1 MIYYVYHDER
11 NKMKF
16 ISRGIEMEKKYV
28 VGVDL
33 GGTKIYTALVDLEGS
48 IIKEVTVKTEA
59 NKGETVVLE
68 KLLKTIDDVLEGTDI
83 NEVKA
88 IGIGSPGPL
97 DVEKGLIV
105 YTPNLPFKNFNIVQ
119 PIKDRYKLD
128 TYLDND
134 ANVATLSEFMFG
146 AGKGSKNMVFITVS
160 TGIGGGAIINGS
172 LFRGST
178 SNALEVGHTTVM
190 KGGPRCGC
198 GNTGCAEAVA
208 SGTAIMKR
216 AKEALESK
224 VETSLNSYD
233 QVTAKE
239 VFLEAEKGDKV
250 SKDILNDALS
260 YLGIT
265 VANLANTFDPDKIV
279 IGGGVSEAGR
289 IVFDKIEEEM
299 ERRCLK
305 TIYNHCNVEKAVLGN
320 QAGVLGAA
328 ALAILESK

>member
-1 MIYYVYHDER
+1 
-11 NKMKF
+11 MK
-16 ISRGIEMEKKYV
+16 KKYV

-33 GGTKIYTALVDLEGS
+33 GGTKIYTALVDLDGN
-48 IIKEVTVKTEA
+48 IVKEVTVKTEA
-59 NKGETVVLE
+59 QKGDAVVLD
-68 KLLKTIDDVLEGTDI
+68 KIIKTIDDVLIGTDI
-83 NEVKA
+83 DEIKA
-88 IGIGSPGPL
+88 IGVGSPGPL
-97 DVEKGLIV
+97 DVENGLIV
-105 YTPNLPFKNFNIVQ
+105 YTPNLPFKNFNIVK
-119 PIKDRYKLD
+119 PIKEKYKID

-134 ANVATLSEFMFG
+134 ANVATLSEYMFG
-146 AGKGSKNMVFITVS
+146 AGKGSKNMVYVTVS
-160 TGIGGGAIINGS
+160 TGIGGGAILNGS

-178 SNALEVGHTTVM
+178 SNALEIGHITVM

-198 GNTGCAEAVA
+198 GNTGCAEALA

-216 AKEALESK
+216 AKEAIESK
-224 VETSLNSYD
+224 VETSLKNYEE
-233 QVTAKE
+233 VTAKE

-265 VANLANTFDPDKIV
+265 ISNIANSFDPDKII

-289 IVFDKIEEEM
+289 IVFDKIDYEM

-305 TIYNHCNVEKAVLGN
+305 TIYNNCKIEKAVLGSK
-320 QAGVLGAA
+320 AGVLGAA

>member
-1 MIYYVYHDER
+1 MD
-11 NKMKF
+11 
-16 ISRGIEMEKKYV
+16 KKYV

-33 GGTKIYTALVDLEGS
+33 GGTKIYTALVDLDGNM
-48 IIKEVTVKTEA
+48 IKEITVKTEA
-59 NKGETVVLE
+59 HKGDKAVLD
-68 KLLKTIDDVLEGTDI
+68 KLISTIDTVLEGTDI

-88 IGIGSPGPL
+88 IGVGSPGPL
-97 DVEKGLIV
+97 DIKKGLIV

-119 PIKDRYKLD
+119 PIKEKYNIP

-134 ANVATLSEFMFG
+134 ANAATLGEFMFG
-146 AGKGSKNMVFITVS
+146 AGKGSTNMVYVTVS

-178 SNALEVGHTTVM
+178 ANALEIGHTTVM

-216 AKEALESK
+216 GREAVESK
-224 VETSLNSYD
+224 VETSLKNYD
-233 QVTAKE
+233 EVTAKE
-239 VFLEAEKGDKV
+239 VFIEAEKGDKV
-250 SKDILNDALS
+250 SQDILNDALS

-265 VANLANTFDPDKIV
+265 IANIANSFDPDKIV
-279 IGGGVSEAGR
+279 MGGGVSQAGN
-289 IVFDKIEEEM
+289 IVFEKIDYEM

-305 TIYNHCNVEKAVLGN
+305 IIYDNCKIEKAVLGGK
-320 QAGVLGAA
+320 AGVLGAA

>member
-1 MIYYVYHDER
+1 MD
-11 NKMKF
+11 
-16 ISRGIEMEKKYV
+16 KKYV

-33 GGTKIYTALVDLEGS
+33 GGTKIYTALVDLDGNMV
-48 IIKEVTVKTEA
+48 KEITVKTEA
-59 NKGETVVLE
+59 HRGDKAVLD
-68 KLLKTIDDVLEGTDI
+68 KLISTIDTVLEGVDI

-88 IGIGSPGPL
+88 IGVGSPGPL
-97 DVEKGLIV
+97 DVKKGLIV

-119 PIKDRYKLD
+119 PIKEKYNIP

-134 ANVATLSEFMFG
+134 ANAATLGEFMFG
-146 AGKGSKNMVFITVS
+146 AGKGSRNMVYVTVS

-178 SNALEVGHTTVM
+178 ANALEIGHTTVM

-216 AKEALESK
+216 GREAVESK
-224 VETSLNSYD
+224 VETSLKDYD
-233 QVTAKE
+233 EVTAKE
-239 VFLEAEKGDKV
+239 VFTEAGKGDKV
-250 SKDILNDALS
+250 SQDILNDALS
-260 YLGIT
+260 YLGIAI
-265 VANLANTFDPDKIV
+265 ANIANSFDPDKIV
-279 IGGGVSEAGR
+279 MGGGVSQAGD
-289 IVFDKIEEEM
+289 IVFEKIDYEM

-305 TIYNHCNVEKAVLGN
+305 IIYDNCKIEKAVLGGK
-320 QAGVLGAA
+320 AGVLGAA

>member
-1 MIYYVYHDER
+1 
-11 NKMKF
+11 
-16 ISRGIEMEKKYV
+16 
-28 VGVDL
+28 
-33 GGTKIYTALVDLEGS
+33 
-48 IIKEVTVKTEA
+48 
-59 NKGETVVLE
+59 
-68 KLLKTIDDVLEGTDI
+68 
-83 NEVKA
+83 
-88 IGIGSPGPL
+88 
-97 DVEKGLIV
+97 
-105 YTPNLPFKNFNIVQ
+105 
-119 PIKDRYKLD
+119 
-128 TYLDND
+128 
-134 ANVATLSEFMFG
+134 MFG